1 MEIDFCAYLGN
12 PAYADDDLGLWQGHG
27 GTQCF
32 RRRGSRHS
40 TRARR
45 EGRRGQNWRSEI
57 WSDKLRYREAPEVTL
72 EDDCVVFDGV
82 SQIGPG
88 ELWVTAQIVVELTP

>member
-1 MEIDFCAYLGN
+1 MEDAVL
-12 PAYADDDLGLWQGHG
+12 PEARLSSLDTRG
-27 GTQCF
+27 G
-32 RRRGSRHS
+32 
-40 TRARR
+40 AR
-45 EGRRGQNWRSEI
+45 RRGQNWRSEI

-88 ELWVTAQIVVELTP
+88 ELRVTAQNVVEQTR